1 MICSRLKIISTIVGA
16 VIFIIFLSLAIVF
29 VTDKNTNA
37 VNYTT
42 EGIVLNTACYITDG
56 IGSETEMIIEWNLTI
71 GDSNIM
77 YIQNYIGRPIGCEYP
92 ETSDSSICCSN
103 LLGKIVWFYCSDGN
117 NIVSECTGNNKIIAV
132 SDVRE
137 NFADVHI
144 VVAIFLFI
152 SAGCAFGSFLY
163 AILSPDKNYQTIN

>member
-1 MICSRLKIISTIVGA
+1 MALCAENQTHLLKLIGKGINGNVRGKVITLGNQRFLDEKGIAISQYARMKAQEFEEKGNTA
-16 VIFIIFLSLAIVF
+16 LFLSV
-29 VTDKNTNA
+29 D
-37 VNYTT
+37 
-42 EGIVLNTACYITDG
+42 
-56 IGSETEMIIEWNLTI
+56 SEAS
-71 GDSNIM
+71 G
-77 YIQNYIGRPIGCEYP
+77 
-92 ETSDSSICCSN
+92 
-103 LLGKIVWFYCSDGN
+103 
-117 NIVSECTGNNKIIAV
+117 IIAV